1 MVINPDDYMRL
12 DCSWCSPEFA
22 VPDGYNVPQQVH
34 ITQGDY
40 DGKAVIVS
48 WVTISEP
55 GSNVVLYG
63 KSKEA
68 YNLSAQGKFKNYTF
82 YNYRSGYI
90 HHCLLSELEHNTKYY
105 YKIGTGEF
113 TREFW
118 FKTPPEVDA
127 DASYT
132 FGIIGDL
139 GQTYNSLSTLE
150 HYMKSSGQTV
160 LFVGDLSYADKHKDN
175 DGNRWDSW
183 GRFLLKEVLHINLGF
198 GLLEIMK

>member
-1 MVINPDDYMRL
+1 MEFILRFDEALLAPKDKGTWVEMNFKSQAIKEWPSIDIPFD
-12 DCSWCSPEFA
+12 SPEFA

-113 TREFW
+113 AREFS

-132 FGIIGDL
+132 FGIIGYL
-139 GQTYNSLSTLE
+139 NL
-150 HYMKSSGQTV
+150 H
-160 LFVGDLSYADKHKDN
+160 
-175 DGNRWDSW
+175 
-183 GRFLLKEVLHINLGF
+183 LLWENWILPR
-198 GLLEIMK
+198 

>member
-1 MVINPDDYMRL
+1 MPTVSFYNFRVFLSKSTGMCGLLFNLFVWSLCLLCLVDLALAGFTSSFIRSEWPSIDIPFD
-12 DCSWCSPEFA
+12 SPEFA

-105 YKIGTGEF
+105 YKIGTGNLLENF
-113 TREFW
+113 GSKHLLRLMQMHHIR
-118 FKTPPEVDA
+118 
-127 DASYT
+127 
-132 FGIIGDL
+132 FGIIGYL
-139 GQTYNSLSTLE
+139 NL
-150 HYMKSSGQTV
+150 H
-160 LFVGDLSYADKHKDN
+160 
-175 DGNRWDSW
+175 
-183 GRFLLKEVLHINLGF
+183 LLWENWILPR
-198 GLLEIMK
+198 